1 MGTAT
6 FILFL
11 CALAANAVCKTNFT
25 QPPANGPNANYQD
38 NPVYQQGQ
46 KIDVQWK
53 SDLDTMDLF
62 VFQQYPAAGKGV
74 QFLKKLRGTSRCH
87 KAALSTRPSS
97 RTNHIPR
104 WHIEGTRSTSLIWT
118 VSLDG
123 LSRNVPRGENA
134 ILYFAVLRAR
144 SPDRDG
150 TSHYFNVSVPDTAS
164 TTAPA
169 TQTSDVPTMSTTT
182 SAATDVPPHAAT
194 PEPASSGESSPG
206 LSRGGVAGVAVGST
220 VGGLLLLGGMGLLAW
235 RKMRRGRPVED
246 AAVEDAKPPELA
258 GPAIHE
264 APSEHHPRSTP
275 VYEAP

>member
-1 MGTAT
+1 MGAAT

-74 QFLKKLRGTSRCH
+74 QFLKKLR
-87 KAALSTRPSS
+87 
-97 RTNHIPR
+97 
-104 WHIEGTRSTSLIWT
+104 EGTRSTSLIWT

-150 TSHYFNVSVPDTAS
+150 GSHYFNVSVPDAAS

-182 SAATDVPPHAAT
+182 PAATDVP
-194 PEPASSGESSPG
+194 ASSGESSSPG

-235 RKMRRGRPVED
+235 RKMRRGRPAEE
-246 AAVEDAKPPELA
+246 AAVSDAKPPELA

-264 APSEHHPRSTP
+264 APAEHHSRSTP

>member
-1 MGTAT
+1 MGAAT

-74 QFLKKLRGTSRCH
+74 QFLKKLRGRSRCH
-87 KAALSTRPSS
+87 KPAPFPLSTRPSS
-97 RTNHIPR
+97 RTNRTPWR
-104 WHIEGTRSTSLIWT
+104 HIEGTRSTSLIWT

-150 TSHYFNVSVPDTAS
+150 TSHYFNVSVPDAAS

-182 SAATDVPPHAAT
+182 SAATDV
-194 PEPASSGESSPG
+194 PASSGESSPG

-235 RKMRRGRPVED
+235 RKMRRGRPAED
-246 AAVEDAKPPELA
+246 AAVSDAKPPELA

-264 APSEHHPRSTP
+264 APAEHRPRSTP
-275 VYEAP
+275 VYEVP

>member
-1 MGTAT
+1 METAT

-74 QFLKKLRGTSRCH
+74 QFLKKLR
-87 KAALSTRPSS
+87 
-97 RTNHIPR
+97 
-104 WHIEGTRSTSLIWT
+104 EGTRSTSLIWT

-150 TSHYFNVSVPDTAS
+150 TSHYFNVSVPDAAS
-164 TTAPA
+164 TTASA
-169 TQTSDVPTMSTTT
+169 TQTSTTT
-182 SAATDVPPHAAT
+182 SAATDVPSHAAT

-235 RKMRRGRPVED
+235 RKMRRGKPAED

-264 APSEHHPRSTP
+264 APPGHHPSGTP